1 MKKCLSLLL
10 ALCLL
15 ALPLTAFAAMTET
28 DAVLSDT
35 DAVPA
40 DGDPEEPAGTETT
53 DAETMVF
60 DSVADVATYIL
71 EPSPWGEIQIAPAVL
86 STAEGTR
93 DVYLV
98 ALRGVGFS
106 MNKTNNILACFLS
119 AFNLESDFYRLTL
132 KYINQYVPEG
142 SAVVFAG
149 HSLGG
154 MIEQQLSCAEAFTSK
169 YELLHTLNIGS
180 PYVLVKAEQ
189 REGTLVRCVDST
201 DVIPKLGPGALLD
214 LLHYNDY
221 IKLDGGYLGNP
232 DAAHNLSYQR
242 QDVWGAYDALGE
254 KDGVATLTL
263 QKSEVITLSSRK

>member
-1 MKKCLSLLL
+1 MKKLLSVLL

-15 ALPLTAFAAMTET
+15 ALPLSALAAATET
-28 DAVLSDT
+28 DAEAADADELVL
-35 DAVPA
+35 A
-40 DGDPEEPAGTETT
+40 
-53 DAETMVF
+53 
-60 DSVADVATYIL
+60 SVADVATYIL
-71 EPSPWGEIQIAPAVL
+71 EPTPWGEIQIAPAVL
-86 STAEGTR
+86 STADGAR

-106 MNKTNNILACFLS
+106 MDKTNNILACFLS

-169 YELLHTLNIGS
+169 YELLHTLNVGS

-189 REGTLVRCVDST
+189 REGTLARCVDST
-201 DVIPKLGPGALLD
+201 DVIPKLGPGALMD
-214 LLHYNDY
+214 AFHANNYT
-221 IKLDGGYLGNP
+221 KLDGGYLGDP
-232 DAAHNLSYQR
+232 DGAHNLSYMR
-242 QDVWGAYDALGE
+242 ADIWGSYDALGE
-254 KDGVATLTL
+254 KDGVATLTI
-263 QKSEVITLSSRK
+263 QRADIITLSSRK